1 LGVDRTQE
9 TRENNNGYNGNDVI
23 IGHLPLYN
31 KRIDP
36 RRVHRTRMGNNIT
49 QYTFAP
55 ISYKVAWSKLGSQ
68 GLGGKFFEVQRDV
81 PLQKFKRT
89 QLANNI
95 SNVADTITVLA
106 TGDSTHNE
114 TLTNDYGFGKLM
126 SMLNDI
132 RQNSKVQLFKEIK
145 DLATLGGADVYT
157 DDIREKVLNT
167 GGGTFETL
175 LSTAMGLQLSLPKVW
190 TKSSYT
196 NTVTLSTKLIAPS
209 GSPRDVYDYIV
220 DPLKYLLLLGS
231 PTTSNGLVS
240 GYPYLFEVVS
250 AGNLFMKTAVV
261 TSLTINRGG
270 ADSVFNIYRH
280 PILLKSE

>member
-1 LGVDRTQE
+1 
-9 TRENNNGYNGNDVI
+9 
-23 IGHLPLYN
+23 
-31 KRIDP
+31 
-36 RRVHRTRMGNNIT
+36 M
-49 QYTFAP
+49 
-55 ISYKVAWSKLGSQ
+55 
-68 GLGGKFFEVQRDV
+68 
-81 PLQKFKRT
+81 
-89 QLANNI
+89 
-95 SNVADTITVLA
+95 
-106 TGDSTHNE
+106 
-114 TLTNDYGFGKLM
+114 
-126 SMLNDI
+126 NDI
-132 RQNSKVQLFKEIK
+132 RQNSKVNFKEIK
-145 DLATLGGADVYT
+145 DSNLGGADVYT

-280 PILLKSE
+280 PTSLEVRITLADVFEHFAVAYDKPLGDLTGTTTMSDMEFSLMNSNAGRSGQPKLERV